1 MLCCKFSS
9 GPVAGIVTA
18 GAVLLLLMLLLVYLL
33 VTLYMP

>member
-9 GPVAGIVTA
+9 GPVAGIVSA
-18 GAVLLLLMLLLVYLL
+18 GAVLLLLVYLL

>member
-9 GPVAGIVTA
+9 GPVAGIVSA
-18 GAVLLLLMLLLVYLL
+18 GAVLLLLMLLVYLL